1 MTVMKLCKINSYKV
15 NEQVLAITVI
25 KYSLLGSVDVNN

>member
-25 KYSLLGSVDVNN
+25 KDSLLGSVDVNN